1 MRMRYYLRG
10 LGIGIVV
17 TALLMGF
24 TKGGQKETLTDAEIV
39 ERAKSLG
46 MLESSVLSADLGNKE
61 EISVNDISEVAQ
73 QEETQQTEPEAETGN
88 PTQTDSE
95 KETETNSSTQI
106 DSEKEIET
114 DNPAK
119 TDLENKIE
127 TDNPEKTKS
136 DAETV
141 KSDQADSAE
150 KTDNSKETEPADS
163 NEITKNDES
172 NSSDKQGQENAAEK
186 RYVVTIYSGDGSR
199 TVANRLEEMGVIE
212 DAAEF
217 DRYLCQNGYDKR
229 LTTGNHEINAG
240 ADEKEI
246 AEALVKRV
254 N

>member
-46 MLESSVLSADLGNKE
+46 MVESSVLSADLGDKE
-61 EISVNDISEVAQ
+61 DISVNDISEADQ
-73 QEETQQTEPEAETGN
+73 QEVMPETETETADNTEQTEPETTDNTEQSKPEVADDAEQSKPET
-88 PTQTDSE
+88 TDDTEQTEPETANNTEQSKPD
-95 KETETNSSTQI
+95 KETEA
-106 DSEKEIET
+106 E
-114 DNPAK
+114 
-119 TDLENKIE
+119 
-127 TDNPEKTKS
+127 NPEKVG
-136 DAETV
+136 TV
-141 KSDQADSAE
+141 
-150 KTDNSKETEPADS
+150 TGN
-163 NEITKNDES
+163 
-172 NSSDKQGQENAAEK
+172 